1 MSERGARA
9 AARDAG
15 AWDRLLHGAAA
26 TVDRAVVAAM
36 QMRNRGVRARA
47 EAYSH
52 EDRMDRLAQIRDAY
66 GGPELVARPETYFV
80 PPHAVEP
87 RQRRVRMT
95 AWGAE
100 CIEASWP
107 SAFEPFAAGVRDAYL
122 AHAPNRTAHARL
134 YVGGGP
140 RPAVA
145 LVHGYMAGQW
155 AVEER
160 AWPIRWLNRKG
171 LDVAL
176 AVLPFH
182 GVRARIEG
190 GAPPFPGADP
200 RFTNEGFRQAIA
212 DLRVLFALLRARGAT
227 SVGIMGMS
235 LGGYTTALAATVED
249 DLSFAVP
256 IIPLSSLA
264 DFARDQGRL
273 GTGPNAAAQHAA
285 LEAANRVVSPF
296 ARPGRVAPERVLV
309 VGAEADRVTPMAHAE
324 RVASHLGARLLR
336 VGGGHLV
343 QTWRTEVFR
352 TIGAMLRDTGVLAR

>member
-1 MSERGARA
+1 MHLLSR
-9 AARDAG
+9 
-15 AWDRLLHGAAA
+15 RLLSGAAA

-36 QMRNRGVRARA
+36 QMRNRGVRSRA

-52 EDRMDRLAQIRDAY
+52 EERLERLAHVRETY
-66 GGPELVARPETYFV
+66 GAPHLVASPEAYFA
-80 PPHAVEP
+80 PPPAVTP
-87 RQRRVRMT
+87 RVRSLRRL

-100 CIEASWP
+100 CLEASWE
-107 SAFEPFAAGVRDAYL
+107 SAFEPFAPGVRDRYL

-140 RPAVA
+140 RPATI

-160 AWPIRWLNRKG
+160 AWPVRWLNRSG

-182 GVRARIEG
+182 GVRARVEG

-200 RFTNEGFRQAIA
+200 RFTNEGFRQAVA
-212 DLRVLFALLRARGAT
+212 DLRVLVGLLRERGAT

-235 LGGYTTALAATVED
+235 LGGYTTSLMATVQD
-249 DLSFAVP
+249 DLAFAVP
-256 IIPLSSLA
+256 IIPLASLA

-273 GTGPNAAAQHAA
+273 GRGDRAAAEHAA
-285 LEAANRVVSPF
+285 LEAANHVVSPF
-296 ARPGRVAPERVLV
+296 ARPSRVAAERVLV
-309 VGAEADRVTPMAHAE
+309 VGAEADQVTPIAHAE
-324 RVASHLGARLLR
+324 RIAAHLRAPLLR
-336 VGGGHLV
+336 VAGGHLV
-343 QTWRTEVFR
+343 QSWRAEAFR
-352 TIGAMLRDTGVLAR
+352 AIKAMLRKNAIV